1 MSPVVY
7 LLVRCSVTFVG
18 SYTVIMALQAPA
30 SFIAFVGFVGGGIL
44 FLCGVY
50 LAFTAEWE

>member
-44 FLCGVY
+44 FLCGVC